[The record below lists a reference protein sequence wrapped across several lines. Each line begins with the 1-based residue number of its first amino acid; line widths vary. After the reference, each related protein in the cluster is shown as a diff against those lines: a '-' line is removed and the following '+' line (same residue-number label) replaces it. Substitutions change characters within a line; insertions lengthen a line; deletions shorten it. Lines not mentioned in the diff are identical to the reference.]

1 MNTFSPGTI
10 LVQVGTKRGLFL
22 LTSRDRKTWEVEA
35 TALKGRR
42 IFYATLDQRSGH
54 RLFAAENGD
63 FFGSFLRYSDD
74 FGLTWHE
81 PEQGI
86 QFPEASQQ
94 KLSNIWVIEPG
105 RVNEPGTVYVGVD
118 PASLWGSNA
127 GDEWIDIQRDFPSEF
142 GFAIALDIHNP
153 DTVYVIVEE
162 PDGRNNVSEQFT
174 VYRTEDG
181 GERWEP
187 LTEGLPAGPGV
198 RLGVLRHAM
207 CTDSLDPCGVFVGTN
222 TGQLFASNNRGDNW
236 HLVADFLPPIYS
248 VKATMLV

>member
-94 KLSNIWVIEPG
+94 KVENIWGIEPG
-105 RVNEPGTVYVGVD
+105 RSNEPETVYAGGD
-118 PASLWGSNA
+118 PPNIW
-127 GDEWIDIQRDFPSEF
+127 
-142 GFAIALDIHNP
+142 
-153 DTVYVIVEE
+153 
-162 PDGRNNVSEQFT
+162 VS
-174 VYRTEDG
+174 
-181 GERWEP
+181 
-187 LTEGLPAGPGV
+187 
-198 RLGVLRHAM
+198 
-207 CTDSLDPCGVFVGTN
+207 TDSGIDRERNARRAKQPT
-222 TGQLFASNNRGDNW
+222 R
-236 HLVADFLPPIYS
+236 
-248 VKATMLV
+248 